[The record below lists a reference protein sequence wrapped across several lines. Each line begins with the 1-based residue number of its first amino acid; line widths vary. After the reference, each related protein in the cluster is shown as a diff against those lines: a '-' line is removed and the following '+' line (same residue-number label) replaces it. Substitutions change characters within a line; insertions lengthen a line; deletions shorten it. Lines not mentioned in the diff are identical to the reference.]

1 MTKMRSTHPPSKPLE
16 RKQGSPH
23 CFFGLPPPDDNPTAF
38 VDIKANFFQHTK
50 VNKSRLFGA
59 IAHDLSVIVVDRSFQ
74 IGVIS
79 FDIDRFKSAS
89 LLSIMPRRLSILQT
103 LRLSPISPCQIRPGI
118 YLLRLPF
125 WVSSMYKSDLRS
137 AGVSKLRGYRRQ
149 VHKNAARKFTS

>member
-89 LLSIMPRRLSILQT
+89 LLSIMPRRLSISL
-103 LRLSPISPCQIRPGI
+103 LSGISNPEAIANKSVPNTARNLPPETS
-118 YLLRLPF
+118 LLGF
-125 WVSSMYKSDLRS
+125 VD
-137 AGVSKLRGYRRQ
+137 V
-149 VHKNAARKFTS
+149 